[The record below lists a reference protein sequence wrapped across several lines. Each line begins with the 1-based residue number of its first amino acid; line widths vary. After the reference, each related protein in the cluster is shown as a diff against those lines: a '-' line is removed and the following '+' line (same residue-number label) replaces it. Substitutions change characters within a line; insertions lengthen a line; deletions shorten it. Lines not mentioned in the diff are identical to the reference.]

1 MFPDATCH
9 HTEGWGPVSRLRPF
23 DLTPCFEEGILFS
36 VPLGSL
42 IFLSL
47 VRVYQLRHL
56 VALQRTQKINARLLW
71 AKLTILALISLISV
85 ANLVVTSIDSRRVTF
100 FPLLVLEAIAF
111 LALLLLTHMSH
122 SRTRRSSTIA
132 LLFWLAYFA
141 ALLIWSRT
149 ILDVTRSQLP
159 PVFAL
164 RWAIGALGLI
174 AFALES
180 LGPEYCAE
188 PDSTPRLNPESPLLT
203 ANIFSVWTFGWLT
216 PLMKRGAKQFITE
229 DDLPELVAEDEASK
243 LGQSLQHSMKNHK
256 SLWRA
261 LFVSFGGPF
270 VVAAGLKLFSDCL
283 SFLQPQLLRL
293 FLSFISAYQS
303 ARLSDTIS
311 KGPSPLE
318 GFSIATAMFVA
329 AIIQSIILHQYFQR
343 CYETGM
349 RVRTGLLTSIYQK
362 ALVLSND
369 ESGKASG
376 DIVNLMSVDASR
388 LQDLCTY
395 GLMAISAP
403 FQVTLAFISLYN
415 LLGWTAFVGV
425 AIMIF
430 SVPLNTLIA
439 NFLKNLQVQQMKN
452 KDKRSRLM
460 SELLANI
467 RSIKLY
473 AWEHAFLRR
482 ILFVRNEQELKMLK
496 KIGIFSAM
504 NATLWS
510 GIPLLVAFS
519 SFASAASVSS
529 KPLTSDVIFPAI
541 SLFMLLQF
549 PLAMVA
555 MLINQVI
562 EGVVS
567 AKRLETYLKGDELQ
581 PDARQVT
588 PNSVLCAGD
597 EVLNIKDGEF
607 SWSKD
612 PSVSPTL
619 EGINVVVRKG
629 ELVGI
634 VGRVGAGKSSL
645 LSAIIGDMRRNEGKV
660 TVCGTVSYAPQ
671 NPWLMGASI
680 RDNILFSHEYDET
693 FYNLV
698 LDACAL
704 RPDLELL
711 PNGDLTEVGE
721 KGITLSGG
729 QRARV
734 SLARAVYARADLVL
748 LDDVL
753 AAVDSQVARHLFDQV
768 IGPRGLLATKARIFV
783 THSLSFLSKLDQ
795 LLYLRRGII
804 IESGTY
810 AKLAGDKDSHVYK
823 LIHGHGPTSGS
834 SSSGATTPFWSGE
847 GSIPSRSSANA
858 EEGTL
863 TEEKMN
869 ALQEKL
875 THKKSFTRATLAP
888 VTSQTTKASSGGL
901 SEEHSA
907 KGRVKSQVYWR
918 YLGAASKTGFTL
930 FLIVMALQQTLLV
943 LGTFALK
950 HWSEGNRESGENKS
964 AVKYLWGYGLL
975 SLSATMLNCLAAIL
989 ILVFCS
995 LKSSKHLHDAMLHSV
1010 LRAPLTF
1017 FELTPSGRVLNLFTK
1032 DTNVVDQ
1039 VLARMIQFVVRT
1051 SCSSIG
1057 IVVVI
1062 GSSFPPFLITI
1073 IPLGWL
1079 YSRFMTYYLATSRE
1093 LQRLNAV
1100 SRSPI
1105 ISWFSE
1111 SLSGLSTIRAFGQQA
1126 TFAEI
1131 NERRVDRNQMCYL
1144 PSTTVNRWL
1153 AVRLEFIG
1161 ASIIFI
1167 SCLLAVGTL
1176 MTSGVDAGLVGLVIS
1191 YALNTTSS
1199 LNWLVRSASE
1209 VEQNIVSVERMLQ
1222 YIELKPEAPY
1232 EVPETQPEGGWPTE
1246 GRVEFRN
1253 YSLRYRPELD
1263 LVLKNISL
1271 VMHPGEK
1278 IGICGRTGAGKS
1290 SLLLALFR
1298 ILEPAEGTIL
1308 IDDVDITKIGLY
1320 NLRSAMTIVPQSPEL
1335 FEGTMRE
1342 NIDPV
1347 GEYQDA
1353 DIWEAL
1359 KQSHLKEYVESLP
1372 EGLDAPVREGG
1383 SSLSA
1388 GQRQLVC
1395 FARAL
1400 LRKTKIL
1407 VLDEATSAVDLET
1420 DKAIQ
1425 EIIRGPQFK
1434 NTTILTIAHRLNTIM
1449 DSDRILVLDEGR
1461 VAEFDAPSTLL
1472 TKPDSGFRSLA
1483 VEAGLT

>member
-1 MFPDATCH
+1 MRSKLMPYIVERPNVERPNRMTHVSQTASTRLSTNYPFHLHVVACWVAAAMLPDATCH
-9 HTEGWGPVSRLRPF
+9 HSEGWGPVSRLRPF
-23 DLTPCFEEGILFS
+23 DFTPCFEEGVLFS

-42 IFLSL
+42 IVLSL
-47 VRVYQLRHL
+47 FRVCQLWQL
-56 VALQRTQKINARLLW
+56 VALQRTQKVNVRLLW
-71 AKLTILALISLISV
+71 GKVVILALISLISI
-85 ANLVVTSIDSRRVTF
+85 ANIVVTSIDSRWVTF
-100 FPLLVLEAIAF
+100 FPLLVLEAIGF
-111 LALLLLTHMSH
+111 LALLLLTYMSH
-122 SRTRRSSTIA
+122 TRTRRSSTIA

-141 ALLIWSRT
+141 VLLIWSRT
-149 ILDVTRSQLP
+149 ILGVARSQLP
-159 PVFAL
+159 LVFAL
-164 RWAIGALGLI
+164 RWGIGALGLV
-174 AFALES
+174 AFVLEY
-180 LGPEYCAE
+180 LGPEYCSE

-216 PLMKRGAKQFITE
+216 PLIKKGARQFVTE
-229 DDLPELVAEDEASK
+229 DDLPELVPEDEASK
-243 LGQSLQHSMKNHK
+243 LGQSLQRSMKDHK
-256 SLWRA
+256 SLWMA
-261 LFVSFGGPF
+261 LFVSYGGPF
-270 VVAAGLKLFSDCL
+270 AVAACLKILQDCL

-303 ARLSDTIS
+303 ARLSDTS
-311 KGPSPLE
+311 NLGPSPLE
-318 GFSIATAMFVA
+318 GFSIATVMF
-329 AIIQSIILHQYFQR
+329 SIILHQYFQR

-349 RVRTGLLTSIYQK
+349 RAIYQK

-369 ESGKASG
+369 ERGKASG

-403 FQVTLAFISLYN
+403 FQVTLAFVSLYN
-415 LLGWTAFVGV
+415 LLGWSAFVGV

-430 SVPLNTLIA
+430 SVPLNTFIA
-439 NFLKNLQVQQMKN
+439 NLMKNLQIQQMKN

-496 KIGIFSAM
+496 KIGIYSAM
-504 NATLWS
+504 NTTLWG

-519 SFASAASVSS
+519 SFATAATISS

-549 PLAMVA
+549 PLAMAA
-555 MLINQVI
+555 MVINQVI

-567 AKRLETYLKGDELQ
+567 ARRLRTYLSGDELQ
-581 PDARQVT
+581 LDAREVT
-588 PNSVLCAGD
+588 LNPDLCAGD
-597 EVLNIKDGEF
+597 VVLDIKDGEF
-607 SWSKD
+607 TWSKD
-612 PSVSPTL
+612 PSTSPTL
-619 EGINVVVRKG
+619 EGINLAARKG

-634 VGRVGAGKSSL
+634 IGRVGAGKSSL
-645 LSAIIGDMRRNEGKV
+645 LSAIIGDM
-660 TVCGTVSYAPQ
+660 
-671 NPWLMGASI
+671 LMGASI

-704 RPDLELL
+704 RPDLELM
-711 PNGDLTEVGE
+711 PNGDSTEVGE
-721 KGITLSGG
+721 KGKLSGG

-753 AAVDSQVARHLFDQV
+753 AAVDSQVARQVFDQV

-783 THSLSFLSKLDQ
+783 THSISFLSRFDQ
-795 LLYLRRGII
+795 LFYLRRGII
-804 IESGTY
+804 IESGSY
-810 AKLAGDKDSHVYK
+810 AKLAGDKESHVYK
-823 LIHGHGPTSGS
+823 LIHGHGHTSGS
-834 SSSGATTPFWSGE
+834 TSSGTTTPFWNGE
-847 GSIPSRSSANA
+847 GSTPSGSSTHA

-875 THKKSFTRATLAP
+875 THKKSFSRATLAP

-901 SEEHSA
+901 SEEQSA
-907 KGRVKSQVYWR
+907 QGRVKSHVYWR
-918 YLGAASKTGFTL
+918 YIGAASKVGFAL
-930 FLIVMALQQTLLV
+930 FVVVMAMQQTLLV

-950 HWSEGNRESGENKS
+950 YWSEGNRESGENKS
-964 AVKYLWGYGLL
+964 AVKYLWAYGLL
-975 SLSATMLNCLAAIL
+975 SLSSSILNCTASIL

-995 LKSSKHLHDAMLHSV
+995 LKSSKHLHDAMLNSV
-1010 LRAPLTF
+1010 IRAPLTF
-1017 FELTPSGRVLNLFTK
+1017 FELTPSGRILNLFTK

-1039 VLARMIQFVVRT
+1039 ILARVIQFVVRT
-1051 SCSSIG
+1051 LCSSIG

-1062 GSSFPPFLITI
+1062 GSSFPPFLIAI

-1079 YSRFMTYYLATSRE
+1079 YNRFMTYYLATSRE

-1126 TFAEI
+1126 VFAEI

-1144 PSTTVNRWL
+1144 PSTSVNRWL

-1161 ASIIFI
+1161 AMIIFI
-1167 SCLLAVGTL
+1167 SSLLAVGTL

-1232 EVPETQPEGGWPTE
+1232 EVPEAQPEGGWPSE

-1271 VMHPGEK
+1271 MMNPGEK

-1308 IDDVDITKIGLY
+1308 IDGVDITKIGLY
-1320 NLRSAMTIVPQSPEL
+1320 DLRSAMTIVPQSPDL
-1335 FEGTMRE
+1335 FEGT
-1342 NIDPV
+1342 V
-1347 GEYQDA
+1347 GEHQDA

-1359 KQSHLKEYVESLP
+1359 KQSHLKEY
-1372 EGLDAPVREGG
+1372 VREGG

-1425 EIIRGPQFK
+1425 DIIRGPQFK

-1449 DSDRILVLDEGR
+1449 DSYRILVLDEGK
-1461 VAEFDAPSTLL
+1461 VAEFDTPSTLL
-1472 TKPDSGFRSLA
+1472 TKPESAFRSLA

>member
-1 MFPDATCH
+1 MSPDVICH
-9 HTEGWGPVSRLRPF
+9 HLEGWGPVSRLRPF
-23 DLTPCFEEGILFS
+23 DFTPCFEDAVLFS
-36 VPLGSL
+36 VPLASL
-42 IFLSL
+42 TILGLF
-47 VRVYQLRHL
+47 RVWNLCRL
-56 VALQRTQKINARLLW
+56 NALQRTQKINVWLLW
-71 AKLTILALISLISV
+71 SKLATLGLVVSLSLV
-85 ANLVVTSIDSRRVTF
+85 NLVIASIHPQWIHF
-100 FPLLVLEAIAF
+100 FPSLVLEVAAF
-111 LALLLLTHMSH
+111 LVLPLLTYLSH
-122 SRTRRSSTIA
+122 TRTRRSSTIA

-149 ILDVTRSQLP
+149 TLEVAP
-159 PVFAL
+159 PHLQPIVAL
-164 RWAIGALGLI
+164 RWGIGGLGI
-174 AFALES
+174 VAFALEC
-180 LGPEYCAE
+180 LGPEFRAE
-188 PDSTPRLNPESPLLT
+188 PDDKPRLNPR
-203 ANIFSVWTFGWLT
+203 
-216 PLMKRGAKQFITE
+216 RGAKQYITE
-229 DDLPELVAEDEASK
+229 DDLPELVPEDESTK
-243 LGQSLQHSMKNHK
+243 LGQTLQYSMKKHK
-256 SLWRA
+256 SLWTA
-261 LFVSFGGPF
+261 LFVSYGGPF
-270 VVAAGLKLFSDCL
+270 VVAAWFKIMQDCL

-303 ARLSDTIS
+303 ARLYGTDD
-311 KGPSPLE
+311 KPAPSPMQ
-318 GFSIATAMFVA
+318 GFSIATLMFTA

-349 RVRTGLLTSIYQK
+349 RVRGGLITAIYQK

-369 ESGKASG
+369 ERGKASG

-403 FQVTLAFISLYN
+403 FQVTLAFISLYD
-415 LLGWTAFVGV
+415 LLGWSAFVGV
-425 AIMIF
+425 AIMLF
-430 SVPLNTLIA
+430 SVPLNTVIA
-439 NFLKNLQVQQMKN
+439 NFLKNLQIKQMKN

-482 ILFVRNEQELKMLK
+482 ILFVRNEEELKLLK
-496 KIGIFSAM
+496 KIGIYTAF
-504 NATLWS
+504 NTTLWG

-519 SFASAASVSS
+519 SFATAAAVSS

-549 PLAMVA
+549 PLAMA
-555 MLINQVI
+555 AIITNQLI
-562 EGVVS
+562 EGLVS
-567 AKRLETYLKGDELQ
+567 AKRLKTFLDGDELQ
-581 PDARQVT
+581 PDAREVSLS
-588 PNSVLCAGD
+588 PNLCTGDVVL
-597 EVLNIKDGEF
+597 EIEDGEF
-607 SWSKD
+607 TWSKD
-612 PSVSPTL
+612 ATSPTL
-619 EGINVVVRKG
+619 EGINLVIRKG
-629 ELVGI
+629 ELIGI
-634 VGRVGAGKSSL
+634 AGRVGAGKSSL
-645 LSAIIGDMRRNEGKV
+645 LSAIIGDMRRVEGKV
-660 TVCGTVSYAPQ
+660 SLHGSVAYAPQ

-680 RDNILFSHEYDET
+680 RDNILFSHEYDEA

-711 PNGDLTEVGE
+711 PNADMTEVGE

-753 AAVDSQVARHLFDQV
+753 AAVDSQVARQVFDQV
-768 IGPRGLLATKARIFV
+768 IGPRGLLATKARVVV
-783 THSLSFLSKLDQ
+783 THSISFLSKFDQ
-795 LLYLRRGII
+795 LVYVRRGII
-804 IESGTY
+804 IESGPY
-810 AKLAGDKDSHVYK
+810 AKLVADKESHLYK
-823 LIHGHGPTSGS
+823 LIHGHGHTSGS
-834 SSSGATTPFWSGE
+834 PSSGSATPFGNDY
-847 GSIPSRSSANA
+847 IPSQSGSSTHT
-858 EEGTL
+858 EEGVL
-863 TEEKMN
+863 TMEK
-869 ALQEKL
+869 LDTIGEKL
-875 THKKSFTRATLAP
+875 TRKRSFGRAALAP

-901 SEEHSA
+901 SEEQSA
-907 KGRVKSQVYWR
+907 QGRVKPYVYWR
-918 YLGAASKTGFTL
+918 YIEAASTAGCAFFVIAMVL
-930 FLIVMALQQTLLV
+930 QQALQIF
-943 LGTFALK
+943 GSFALK

-964 AVKYLWGYGLL
+964 AMKYLWAYGLI
-975 SLSATMLNCLAAIL
+975 SLSSAVLNCMASIL
-989 ILVFCS
+989 ILVLCS
-995 LKSSKHLHDAMLHSV
+995 LRSSKRLHDAMLHSV
-1010 LRAPLTF
+1010 IRAPLTF
-1017 FELTPSGRVLNLFTK
+1017 FELTPSGRILNLFTK

-1039 VLARMIQFVVRT
+1039 MLARVMQFVVRT
-1051 SCSSIG
+1051 LCSSVG
-1057 IVVVI
+1057 IIIVI
-1062 GSSFPPFLITI
+1062 GSSFPPFLIAI

-1079 YSRFMTYYLATSRE
+1079 YTRFMIYYLATSRE
-1093 LQRLNAV
+1093 LQRLNSV

-1111 SLSGLSTIRAFGQQA
+1111 SLSGLSTIRAFNQQA
-1126 TFAEI
+1126 VFTEI

-1144 PSTTVNRWL
+1144 PSTSVNRWL

-1167 SCLLAVGTL
+1167 SSLLAVGAL
-1176 MTSGVDAGLVGLVIS
+1176 VTSGVDAGLVGLVLS
-1191 YALNTTSS
+1191 YALSTTSS

-1232 EVPETQPEGGWPTE
+1232 EIPETHPEGVWPAE
-1246 GRVEFRN
+1246 GCIEFSD
-1253 YSLRYRPELD
+1253 YSLRYRPDLG
-1263 LVLKNISL
+1263 LVLKDISVTL
-1271 VMHPGEK
+1271 NPGEK

-1298 ILEPAEGTIL
+1298 IIEPAGGAIL
-1308 IDDVDITKIGLY
+1308 IDGVDITTIGLHD
-1320 NLRSAMTIVPQSPEL
+1320 LRSAMTIVPQSPDL

-1359 KQSHLKEYVESLP
+1359 EQAHLKEYVDSLP

-1420 DKAIQ
+1420 DKAVQ

-1449 DSDRILVLDEGR
+1449 DSDRILVLDAGR
-1461 VAEFDAPSTLL
+1461 VVELDAPSNLL
-1472 TKPDSGFRSLA
+1472 IKPGSTFRSLA
-1483 VEAGLT
+1483 VEAGLI

>member
-1 MFPDATCH
+1 MLPNDDNISIIICNH
-9 HTEGWGPVSRLRPF
+9 NEGWGPVSRLRPF
-23 DLTPCFEEGILFS
+23 DLTPCFQEGVLFS
-36 VPLGSL
+36 TPLTF
-42 IFLSL
+42 FLLLGLFRSWNL
-47 VRVYQLRHL
+47 CRISS
-56 VALQRTQKINARLLW
+56 LQRSQKLNTWILW
-71 AKLTILALISLISV
+71 AKLVILASICLISIV
-85 ANLVVTSIDSRRVTF
+85 KLVFASIHPQWVYF
-100 FPLLVLEAIAF
+100 FPSVILEVAAF
-111 LALLLLTHMSH
+111 LALPLLTYLNHT
-122 SRTRRSSTIA
+122 RTRCSSTIV
-132 LLFWLAYFA
+132 LLFWLGYFLT
-141 ALLIWSRT
+141 LLIWSRT
-149 ILDVTRSQLP
+149 TLNVTHLYPP

-164 RWAIGALGLI
+164 RWGIGGLGVV
-174 AFALES
+174 AFALEC
-180 LGPEYCAE
+180 LGPEFRAE
-188 PDSTPRLNPESPLLT
+188 PNDTPRLNPESPLLT

-216 PLMKRGAKQFITE
+216 PLMSQGAKQFITE
-229 DDLPELVAEDEASK
+229 DDLPELVSEDEATK
-243 LGQSLQHSMKNHK
+243 LGQILQHAMKKHK
-256 SLWRA
+256 SLWTA
-261 LFVSFGGPF
+261 LFVSYGGPY
-270 VVAAGLKLFSDCL
+270 VVAACLKILQDCL

-303 ARLSDTIS
+303 ARLSGTDD
-311 KGPSPLE
+311 KLAPSPVE
-318 GFSIATAMFVA
+318 GFSIAAIMFIA
-329 AIIQSIILHQYFQR
+329 AITQSIILHQYFQR

-349 RVRTGLLTSIYQK
+349 RVRAGLVTAIYQK

-403 FQVTLAFISLYN
+403 LQVTLAFISLYN
-415 LLGWTAFVGV
+415 LLGWSAFVGV

-430 SVPLNTLIA
+430 SVPLNTVIA
-439 NFLKNLQVQQMKN
+439 SFLKNLQIRQMKN

-482 ILFVRNEQELKMLK
+482 VLSVRNEQELKMLR
-496 KIGIFSAM
+496 KIGIYTAL
-504 NATLWS
+504 NTALWS

-519 SFASAASVSS
+519 SFATAALISS
-529 KPLTSDVIFPAI
+529 QPLTSDVIFPAI

-555 MLINQVI
+555 ILVNQII

-567 AKRLETYLKGDELQ
+567 AKRLQSYLGGDELQ
-581 PDARQVT
+581 PDARD
-588 PNSVLCAGD
+588 L
-597 EVLNIKDGEF
+597 VLNSSLRIGDVVLAIKDGEF

-612 PSVSPTL
+612 ATSPTL
-619 EGINVVVRKG
+619 EGVNLVVRKG
-629 ELVGI
+629 ELTGI

-645 LSAIIGDMRRNEGKV
+645 LSAIIGDMRRIEGKV
-660 TVCGTVSYAPQ
+660 SVHGTVAYAPQ

-680 RDNILFSHEYDET
+680 RDNIVFSHEYDEA

-698 LDACAL
+698 LDSCAL

-711 PNGDLTEVGE
+711 PDGDMTE
-721 KGITLSGG
+721 LSGG

-753 AAVDSQVARHLFDQV
+753 AAVDSQVARQMFDQV
-768 IGPRGLLATKARIFV
+768 IGPRGLLATKARVVV
-783 THSLSFLSKLDQ
+783 THSVSFLSKFDQ
-795 LLYLRRGII
+795 LVYLRRGII
-804 IESGTY
+804 TESGSFSNLVGN
-810 AKLAGDKDSHVYK
+810 KESHIYK
-823 LIHGHGPTSGS
+823 LVHGLGHTSRS
-834 SSSGATTPFWSGE
+834 TSSGTPTPTWNGE
-847 GSIPSRSSANA
+847 GSALSSSPTP

-863 TEEKMN
+863 TEDKLD
-869 ALQEKL
+869 ALGEKL
-875 THKKSFTRATLAP
+875 TRQKSFSRAVLAP
-888 VTSQTTKASSGGL
+888 VTSRSTKASSGGL
-901 SEEHSA
+901 SEEQSA
-907 KGRVKSQVYWR
+907 QGRVKPHVYLR
-918 YLGAASKTGFTL
+918 YIEAASKAGFAL
-930 FLIVMALQQTLLV
+930 FVIAMALQQTLQI

-950 HWSEGNRESGENKS
+950 HWSEGNRQNGENRS
-964 AVKYLWGYGLL
+964 AVKSLWAYGLL
-975 SLSATMLNCLAAIL
+975 SFSATVLNCVASIL
-989 ILVFCS
+989 ILVLCS
-995 LKSSKHLHDAMLHSV
+995 LRSSKHLHDAMLHSV
-1010 LRAPLTF
+1010 IRAPLTF
-1017 FELTPSGRVLNLFTK
+1017 FELTPSGRILNLFTK

-1039 VLARMIQFVVRT
+1039 VLARVIQ
-1051 SCSSIG
+1051 
-1057 IVVVI
+1057 
-1062 GSSFPPFLITI
+1062 
-1073 IPLGWL
+1073 
-1079 YSRFMTYYLATSRE
+1079 YYLATSRE

-1100 SRSPI
+1100 SRSPVV
-1105 ISWFSE
+1105 SWFSE
-1111 SLSGLSTIRAFGQQA
+1111 SLSGLSTIRAFNQQA
-1126 TFAEI
+1126 IFTEI
-1131 NERRVDRNQMCYL
+1131 NERRIDRNQMCYL
-1144 PSTTVNRWL
+1144 PSTSVNRWL

-1161 ASIIFI
+1161 ALIILI
-1167 SCLLAVGTL
+1167 SCLLSVGAL
-1176 MTSGVDAGLVGLVIS
+1176 ITSGVDAGLVGLVIS

-1209 VEQNIVSVERMLQ
+1209 VEQNIVSVERMLR

-1232 EVPETQPEGGWPTE
+1232 EIPETQPECLWPAE
-1246 GRVEFRN
+1246 GRVEFRS

-1271 VMHPGEK
+1271 TLHPGEK

-1308 IDDVDITKIGLY
+1308 IDG
-1320 NLRSAMTIVPQSPEL
+1320 
-1335 FEGTMRE
+1335 GTVRE

-1347 GEYQDA
+1347 GEHQDK

-1359 KQSHLKEYVESLP
+1359 ERAYLKEYVDSLP

-1425 EIIRGPQFK
+1425 QIIRGPQFK
-1434 NTTILTIAHRLNTIM
+1434 HTTILTIAHRLNTIM
-1449 DSDRILVLDEGR
+1449 DSDRILVLSAGE
-1461 VAEFDAPSTLL
+1461 VAEFDAPSNLL
-1472 TKPDSGFRSLA
+1472 TKPDSKFRSLA
-1483 VEAGLT
+1483 VEAGLA